1 MKVINIPCDSE
12 IKVQSSLDFYL
23 GITSLGNIN
32 SLKELRKSMY
42 EKFTSEYKEM
52 NYPLVDLSKAHCVEE
67 VSEEEVSEGHT
78 SASNFLQMLQHM
90 RETPTSDEE
99 DKEDIEEDYEEGE
112 DVEYEEEEQEEYIES
127 EEDEEEFIE
136 SEDIEEVQEN
146 IDDNKEYISHG
157 IYIEDLIDGTISIPT
172 IDYGNEDDTIE
183 EYVEEDE
190 GNESIEWEEDNEDEE
205 EDLSSDEIF
214 LPEEEEVEEEEWD
227 LEDDEDNLESQ
238 EEQEWTSE
246 IEEDNQELG
255 ENWFSED
262 SENEVEIPEVTE
274 SVQEIKKEVSIE
286 DDGPGADIPSDI
298 RVFLK
303 QHPNSDMSYVLK
315 FYPKK
320 EVDKQLK
327 LGRIY
332 KRKGKL
338 MI

>member
-1 MKVINIPCDSE
+1 MKEINIPCDST

-42 EKFTSEYKEM
+42 EKFMSEYKEM
-52 NYPLVDLSKAHCVEE
+52 NYPLVDLSKAHSIEE

-90 RETPTSDEE
+90 RETPTLDE
-99 DKEDIEEDYEEGE
+99 DNNEEGYEEEE
-112 DVEYEEEEQEEYIES
+112 DVEYEQEEYTEF
-127 EEDEEEFIE
+127 EEDEEGFIE

-172 IDYGNEDDTIE
+172 IDYGNEDSADEVTE
-183 EYVEEDE
+183 EYIEEDE
-190 GNESIEWEEDNEDEE
+190 DSETIEWEEDSEEDEE
-205 EDLSSDEIF
+205 E
-214 LPEEEEVEEEEWD
+214 EWVP
-227 LEDDEDNLESQ
+227 
-238 EEQEWTSE
+238 E
-246 IEEDNQELG
+246 IEEDNQELK
-255 ENWFSED
+255 ENWFSES
-262 SENEVEIPEVTE
+262 SENEEEVPEVTE
-274 SVQEIKKEVSIE
+274 PVQEVKKEVSIE